1 MKAHRLAF
9 IDWMRG
15 LAAIIMLQ
23 GHVFDSFNGKALR
36 EQSPF
41 VLSQF
46 IGGITP
52 AVFLFLTGVTLAFLM
67 DSRSKQGAPA
77 GSRVLAALRRAG
89 YLAIVA
95 ILFRLQ
101 LWIFAAGQSA
111 WTDLFKVDILNAMAL
126 GIAAMAPF
134 AVLTTIQRVRWGAG
148 AGFVIALAA
157 PVISGMDWSSVH
169 PFVQHYF
176 VPDNRFFTFFPWAA
190 FLAFGLS
197 AGSVVRLVR
206 HEELHRA
213 MQWATMLGLGL
224 IWTAHYFGNLPYSL
238 YANSEFWLNSPA
250 LIFIKL
256 GVLLLLAS
264 VAFLWT
270 RYAAP
275 EGWSF
280 VRQLGTTSL
289 LVYWVHTELVY
300 GRWFGEYKL
309 RMTNADTAMVAGAV
323 IACMVALSVARTGI
337 KHYPGVPALLKRRLG
352 WASEPLPSPAAGD

>member
-1 MKAHRLAF
+1 MKPHRLAF
-9 IDWMRG
+9 LDWMRG

-23 GHVFDSFNGKALR
+23 GHVFDSFNAKDLR
-36 EQSPF
+36 EQSSF

-46 IGGITP
+46 VGGITP

-67 DSRSKQGAPA
+67 DSRTRQGVAP

-101 LWIFAAGQSA
+101 LWIFAAGQSH

-134 AVLTTIQRVRWGAG
+134 AILNTVQRVRWGAG
-148 AGFVIALAA
+148 AGIVIAAVS
-157 PVISGMDWSSVH
+157 PVISALDWSAVH
-169 PFVQHYF
+169 PFLQHYF
-176 VPDNRFFTFFPWAA
+176 VPNNLFFTFFPWAA

-197 AGSVVRLVR
+197 AGSVLRLVR
-206 HEELHRA
+206 PEELHRA
-213 MQWATMLGLGL
+213 MQWSTLIGLGL
-224 IWTAHYFGNLPYSL
+224 IWTAHYFATLPYSL
-238 YANSEFWLNSPA
+238 YTNSEFWLNSPA

-270 RYAAP
+270 RYGAP
-275 EGWSF
+275 QGWSF

-309 RMTNADTAMVAGAV
+309 KLSNADTAFAALAV
-323 IACMVALSVARTGI
+323 IGVMVLLSVARTGV
-337 KHYPGVPALLKRRLG
+337 KHFPGVPALLRRRLG
-352 WASEPLPSPAAGD
+352 WEVEPLASPAAGD